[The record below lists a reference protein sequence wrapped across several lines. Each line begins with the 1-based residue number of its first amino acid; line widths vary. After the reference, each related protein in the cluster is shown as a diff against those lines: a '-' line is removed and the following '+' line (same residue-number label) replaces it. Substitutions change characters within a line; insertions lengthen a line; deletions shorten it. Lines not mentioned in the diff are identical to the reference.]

1 MKIKGL
7 LDDNDTNGGLTS
19 ITNREYEQQE
29 LSVEYIQPWSNFICK
44 IKLPDKVFVDLQ
56 KLYDEAS
63 KLNISFGKE
72 LVGQVDDEPQ
82 VTPELQS
89 KFQNFTTFCL
99 HSVRQYVT
107 VAMGQALKGDNKGDE
122 VEKFFKEDA
131 PNLLTR
137 ITTMWFVNQKPGEYN
152 PAHIHTNCK
161 VSAVMYLRKPSRQIK
176 GRKDHYESDGMI
188 TFMNNT
194 GTDLTFANA
203 QCSFNPEPGDM
214 YIFPALQHHMV
225 WPYRSEDP
233 NDSRISLSFNADF
246 TTKSRL
252 EKEQEH
258 QEMMFKEMKK
268 MKESENDKS
277 VTDGNINK
285 SG

>member
-1 MKIKGL
+1 MSP
-7 LDDNDTNGGLTS
+7 LDDN
-19 ITNREYEQQE
+19 EQPE
-29 LSVEYIQPWSNFICK
+29 PKKLSVEYIQPWSNFICK
-44 IKLPDKVFVDLQ
+44 IKLPDEVFVDLQ
-56 KLYDEAS
+56 KLYDEAA
-63 KLNISFGKE
+63 KLNVSFGRE
-72 LVGQVDDEPQ
+72 LVGQVNDEPQ
-82 VTPELQS
+82 VTPELQE
-89 KFQNFTTFCL
+89 KFPNFIQFCL
-99 HSVRQYVT
+99 HGVRQYVT
-107 VAMGQALKGDNKGDE
+107 TAMMQVLKGDTKIDAGKE
-122 VEKFFKEDA
+122 FLEKEA

-152 PAHIHTNCK
+152 PVHIHTNCK
-161 VSAVMYLRKPSRQIK
+161 VSAVMYLKKPSRQIK
-176 GRKDHYESDGMI
+176 DRKDHYQSDGQI

-194 GTDLTFANA
+194 GTDFNFANA

-214 YIFPALQHHMV
+214 YIFPAMQHHMV

-246 TTKSRL
+246 TTQSRL
-252 EKEQEH
+252 EAEQKN
-258 QEMMFKEMKK
+258 QEMMFEEMKK

>member
-1 MKIKGL
+1 MKIKDMSS
-7 LDDNDTNGGLTS
+7 LDDN
-19 ITNREYEQQE
+19 EQLKRQT

-44 IKLPDKVFVDLQ
+44 IKLPDEVFSELQ
-56 KLYDEAS
+56 KLYDETS
-63 KLNISFGKE
+63 KLNKSFGHQ
-72 LVGQVDDEPQ
+72 LVGQIDNEPE
-82 VTPELQS
+82 VTPELQN
-89 KFQNFTTFCL
+89 KFANFMQFCL
-99 HSVRQYVT
+99 HGVKQYVT
-107 VAMGQALKGDNKGDE
+107 TAMTQVLKGDTKDNE
-122 VEKFFKEDA
+122 VEEFFEKEA

-161 VSAVMYLRKPSRQIK
+161 VSAVMYLKKPSRQIK
-176 GRKDHYESDGMI
+176 NRKNHYKSDGMI

-194 GTDLTFANA
+194 GTDMTFANA
-203 QCSFNPEPGDM
+203 QVSFNPEPGDM

-233 NDSRISLSFNADF
+233 NDSRISLSFNAEY

-252 EKEQEH
+252 EAEQKSH
-258 QEMMFKEMKK
+258 EMMYKEMKK

-277 VTDGNINK
+277 ITDGNINK

>member
-1 MKIKGL
+1 MKIKDMSS
-7 LDDNDTNGGLTS
+7 LDDN
-19 ITNREYEQQE
+19 EQPE
-29 LSVEYIQPWSNFICK
+29 EKKLSVEYIQPWSNFICK
-44 IKLPDKVFVDLQ
+44 IKLPDEVFVDLQ
-56 KLYDEAS
+56 KLYDETS
-63 KLNISFGKE
+63 KLNVSFGE
-72 LVGQVDDEPQ
+72 QLVGQINDEPE
-82 VTPELQS
+82 VTQELQE
-89 KFQNFTTFCL
+89 KFPNFMQFCL
-99 HSVRQYVT
+99 GGVKQYVT
-107 VAMGQALKGDNKGDE
+107 TAMSQVLKGDSKHDSSE
-122 VEKFFKEDA
+122 EFFKIDA

-161 VSAVMYLRKPSRQIK
+161 ISSVMYLRKPSRQIK
-176 GRKDHYESDGMI
+176 DRKDHYSSDGMI

-194 GTDLTFANA
+194 GTDNNFANS

-233 NDSRISLSFNADF
+233 NDSRVSLSFNADF
-246 TTKSRL
+246 TTKRKL
-252 EKEQEH
+252 EQEQKNH
-258 QEMMFKEMKK
+258 EMMYKEMKK

-277 VTDGNINK
+277 TDVSDINK

>member
-1 MKIKGL
+1 MKIKDMSS
-7 LDDNDTNGGLTS
+7 LDGN
-19 ITNREYEQQE
+19 EQPKRQE
-29 LSVEYIQPWSNFICK
+29 LTVEYIQPWSNFICK
-44 IKLPDKVFVDLQ
+44 IKLPDEAFDDLQ

-63 KLNISFGKE
+63 KLNKSFGNE
-72 LVGQVDDEPQ
+72 LVGQINSEPE
-82 VTPELQS
+82 VTPELQN
-89 KFQNFTTFCL
+89 KFPNFMQFCL
-99 HSVRQYVT
+99 NSVRQFVT
-107 VAMGQALKGDNKGDE
+107 SSMTQALQGDNQKKNLKHF
-122 VEKFFKEDA
+122 VEKEA

-137 ITTMWFVNQKPGEYN
+137 VHTMWFVNQKPGEYN
-152 PAHIHTNCK
+152 PVHIHTNCK
-161 VSAVMYLRKPSRQIK
+161 ISSVMYLRKPSRQIK
-176 GRKDHYESDGMI
+176 DRKDHYQSDGMI

-194 GTDLTFANA
+194 GTDVNFSNA

-246 TTKSRL
+246 TTKSKL
-252 EKEQEH
+252 EQE
-258 QEMMFKEMKK
+258 QKNMDMMYEEIKK

-277 VTDGNINK
+277 ITDGDINK

>member
-1 MKIKGL
+1 MKIKDMSS
-7 LDDNDTNGGLTS
+7 LDGN
-19 ITNREYEQQE
+19 EQPKRQE
-29 LSVEYIQPWSNFICK
+29 LTVEYIQPWSNFICK
-44 IKLPDKVFVDLQ
+44 IKLPDEAFDDLQ

-63 KLNISFGKE
+63 KLNKSFGNE
-72 LVGQVDDEPQ
+72 LVGQINSEPE
-82 VTPELQS
+82 VTPELQN
-89 KFQNFTTFCL
+89 KFPNFMQFCL
-99 HSVRQYVT
+99 NSVRQFVT
-107 VAMGQALKGDNKGDE
+107 SSMTQALQGDNQKKNLKHF
-122 VEKFFKEDA
+122 VEKEA

-137 ITTMWFVNQKPGEYN
+137 VHTMWFVNQKPGEYN
-152 PAHIHTNCK
+152 PVHIHTNCK
-161 VSAVMYLRKPSRQIK
+161 ISSVMYLRKPSRQIK
-176 GRKDHYESDGMI
+176 DRKDHYQSDGMI

-194 GTDLTFANA
+194 GTDVNFSNA

-246 TTKSRL
+246 TTKSKL
-252 EKEQEH
+252 EQE
-258 QEMMFKEMKK
+258 QKNLDMMYEEIKK

-277 VTDGNINK
+277 ITDGDINK

>member
-1 MKIKGL
+1 MKIKDTSS
-7 LDDNDTNGGLTS
+7 LDDNEQPKRQQLT
-19 ITNREYEQQE
+19 
-29 LSVEYIQPWSNFICK
+29 VEYIQPWSNFICK
-44 IKLPDKVFVDLQ
+44 IKLPDEVFVDLQ
-56 KLYDEAS
+56 KLYDEAA
-63 KLNISFGKE
+63 KLNVSFGRE
-72 LVGQVDDEPQ
+72 LVGQVNDEPQ
-82 VTPELQS
+82 VTPELQE
-89 KFQNFTTFCL
+89 KFPNFMQFCL
-99 HSVRQYVT
+99 HGVRQYVT
-107 VAMGQALKGDNKGDE
+107 TAMMQVLKGDTKIDAGKE
-122 VEKFFKEDA
+122 FLEKEA

-161 VSAVMYLRKPSRQIK
+161 VSAVMYLKKPSRQIK
-176 GRKDHYESDGMI
+176 DRKDHYQSDGQI

-194 GTDLTFANA
+194 GTDMTFANA
-203 QCSFNPEPGDM
+203 QVSFNPEPGDM

-246 TTKSRL
+246 TTKSKI
-252 EKEQEH
+252 EAEQKN
-258 QEMMFKEMKK
+258 QEMMYQEMKK

-277 VTDGNINK
+277 VTDGDINK

>member
-1 MKIKGL
+1 MKIKNL
-7 LDDNDTNGGLTS
+7 LDDNDNSTGGSTS
-19 ITNREYEQQE
+19 VAPIR
-29 LSVEYIQPWSNFICK
+29 LPVEYIQPWSNFICK
-44 IKLPDKVFVDLQ
+44 IKLPDEVFVDLQ

-63 KLNISFGKE
+63 KLNVSFGKE

-82 VTPELQS
+82 VTPELQN
-89 KFQNFTTFCL
+89 KFANFTQFCL
-99 HSVRQYVT
+99 HSVKQYVT
-107 VAMGQALKGDNKGDE
+107 TAMKQVSQGDAKQNSSE
-122 VEKFFKEDA
+122 EFFEEGA

-152 PAHIHTNCK
+152 PVHIHTNCK
-161 VSAVMYLRKPSRQIK
+161 VSSVMYLKKPSKQIK
-176 GRKDHYESDGMI
+176 DRKEHYKSDGLI
-188 TFMNNT
+188 TFMNNS

-233 NDSRISLSFNADF
+233 NDNRISLSFNADF
-246 TTKSRL
+246 TTQSRL
-252 EKEQEH
+252 EQEQKS
-258 QEMMFKEMKK
+258 QEMMFKK

-277 VTDGNINK
+277 VTDGDINK